1 MLAHGR
7 FQAQEASR
15 NQMMLQ
21 DKCTNQ
27 ILYKEMPILS
37 KLPCSPYSPYFCHHV
52 HHMCPT
58 HHIIPHIPHMCL
70 TTPYY
75 SSPSPYMSN
84 HTILF
89 LTRFPA
95 LNKSRVDDL
104 VSYTSF
110 RYGRIMSVC
119 LTQSFPSSPPHFPN
133 CICYGTNELPW
144 ALPPWFKLVL

>member
-1 MLAHGR
+1 MFTIFA
-7 FQAQEASR
+7 
-15 NQMMLQ
+15 M
-21 DKCTNQ
+21 
-27 ILYKEMPILS
+27 
-37 KLPCSPYSPYFCHHV
+37 FCHHV

-95 LNKSRVDDL
+95 LNKSHGDSL

-110 RYGRIMSVC
+110 LYGRIMSVC
-119 LTQSFPSSPPHFPN
+119 LTQSFPSGPRTSQTAFVMGRMSCPGPFHHGSSLSFRVSTLVFHNHTQSPALN
-133 CICYGTNELPW
+133 VRWMRLP
-144 ALPPWFKLVL
+144 LVLWFAFARC